1 MIKKKFIFA
10 IVCAVIIIVSG
21 CCKAE
26 CISRTLFVS
35 FNKLK
40 AVNTDSVTFLGYKP
54 GTNFTQRTDSIFIT
68 APIAA
73 SDTSYSHLYRELWA
87 ETDWKIINH
96 SLNKEYRLNNF
107 EIDKVKCCGERAY
120 VVRSFT
126 VDGVKNPGSLLLI
139 E

>member
-1 MIKKKFIFA
+1 MIKKEFIFVVICTA
-10 IVCAVIIIVSG
+10 IIIVSG

-26 CISRTLFVS
+26 CLSRTLYIS

-40 AVNTDSVTFLGYKP
+40 AINTDSVTFLGYKA

-68 APIAA
+68 APIAT
-73 SDTSYSHLYRELWA
+73 SDTSYSGLFRELWA

-120 VVRSFT
+120 VVHSFQVNGIKT
-126 VDGVKNPGSLLLI
+126 SGSFLLI